1 MTWKESLE
9 WQTKEKAFLD
19 TKDLKPF
26 LTKDKSIYD
35 IMDEIED
42 TFNKEYLEESFIFN
56 CMDHHDVIDYLQN
69 RYKDIKFYT
78 YEDERV
84 R

>member
-42 TFNKEYLEESFIFN
+42 MFNEEYLEESFIFN

-78 YEDERV
+78 YEDKRV

>member
-42 TFNKEYLEESFIFN
+42 AFNKEYLEESFIFN

>member
-9 WQTKEKAFLD
+9 WQAKEKAFLD

-35 IMDEIED
+35 IMEEIED
-42 TFNKEYLEESFIFN
+42 TFNKEYLEEPFIFN

>member
-35 IMDEIED
+35 IIDEIED
-42 TFNKEYLEESFIFN
+42 TFNEEYLEEPFIFN

>member
-26 LTKDKSIYD
+26 LTKDKSIYGYVILILI
-35 IMDEIED
+35 IM
-42 TFNKEYLEESFIFN
+42 T
-56 CMDHHDVIDYLQN
+56 
-69 RYKDIKFYT
+69 IKK
-78 YEDERV
+78 
-84 R
+84 